1 MKYRGM
7 GDGYWVFKGLPGEEL
22 IAGLTAALTEL
33 KVGAGFFTGVGAVSE
48 AELGHFDPASKEY
61 HKETFSGAI
70 EIISLSG
77 NVSRIEDGSVLVH
90 AHAALSLK
98 DMSMRG
104 GHLFRAVVMPTCEIT
119 LRVLKGSVE
128 RRLIPELGLRL
139 WQI

>member
-7 GDGYWVFKGLPGEEL
+7 GDGYWVFKGTPGEEL
-22 IAGLTAALTEL
+22 VEGFSAALTEI
-33 KVGAGFFTGVGAVSE
+33 KVGAGFFTGIGAVSE
-48 AELGHFDPASKEY
+48 AVIGHFDPATKEY
-61 HKETFSGAI
+61 HKETLSGAI
-70 EIISLSG
+70 EIVSLTG

-119 LRVLKGSVE
+119 LRVMKGSIE
-128 RRLIPELGLRL
+128 RRLIPELGLKL